1 MKARKAGGSNVVTS
15 MTAGK
20 NSAVK

>member
-1 MKARKAGGSNVVTS
+1 MKARKAGGSNAVTS

-20 NSAVK
+20 NSTAK